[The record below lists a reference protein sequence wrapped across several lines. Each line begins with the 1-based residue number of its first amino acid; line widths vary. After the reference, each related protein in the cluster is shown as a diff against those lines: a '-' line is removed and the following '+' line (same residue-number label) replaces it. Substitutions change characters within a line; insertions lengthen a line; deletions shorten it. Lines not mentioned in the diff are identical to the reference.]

1 VKKEVVKVMDKIK
14 RIHFV
19 GIGGISMS
27 GIAEMLAHKGY
38 QVSGSDLKDSH
49 LLDKLREKGVK
60 IYIGH
65 DKDNVQDADL
75 LVISSAIPETNPE
88 LKDAR
93 DRGLP
98 VLKRAEMLAE
108 IMKGM
113 RGIAIA
119 GTHGKS
125 STTAMTAAL
134 LLEGKKDP
142 TIMLGG
148 ELDLIDG
155 NVYLGQGEFLL
166 TEADESDGSL
176 LYYNPEIVAI
186 TNLELDHLDY
196 YGSESKLLGTFEEF
210 LQKIPQKGKI
220 ILNAEDEKLMGLIS
234 EADSRLLTYGI
245 EKGTIQA
252 KETKL
257 YPFGS
262 IFSLTKEGEMI
273 DTINLQ
279 VPGRHNILNS
289 LAAIAIALETGVKPE
304 DIKRGIEKYTG
315 IKRRFEKKGLL
326 GDILVIDD
334 YAHHPT
340 EIAATIKSARNT
352 GYERVIAVFQPH
364 RYTRTRDFMQEFI
377 HCFEG
382 VDHLIITEIYS
393 AGEKA
398 LPGIDGKRLSE
409 EIARKNSFPVDFI
422 AEKEDVV
429 DYLTRIVRSKD
440 LVITMGAG
448 DVYEIG
454 NLFLEKMKKKA
465 KEMA

>member
-1 VKKEVVKVMDKIK
+1 MDKIK

-210 LQKIPQKGKI
+210 LQKIPQR
-220 ILNAEDEKLMGLIS
+220 N
-234 EADSRLLTYGI
+234 
-245 EKGTIQA
+245 
-252 KETKL
+252 
-257 YPFGS
+257 
-262 IFSLTKEGEMI
+262 
-273 DTINLQ
+273 
-279 VPGRHNILNS
+279 
-289 LAAIAIALETGVKPE
+289 
-304 DIKRGIEKYTG
+304 RGG
-315 IKRRFEKKGLL
+315 HF
-326 GDILVIDD
+326 
-334 YAHHPT
+334 
-340 EIAATIKSARNT
+340 
-352 GYERVIAVFQPH
+352 
-364 RYTRTRDFMQEFI
+364 
-377 HCFEG
+377 
-382 VDHLIITEIYS
+382 
-393 AGEKA
+393 
-398 LPGIDGKRLSE
+398 
-409 EIARKNSFPVDFI
+409 
-422 AEKEDVV
+422 
-429 DYLTRIVRSKD
+429 
-440 LVITMGAG
+440 
-448 DVYEIG
+448 
-454 NLFLEKMKKKA
+454 
-465 KEMA
+465 